1 VRSKATLVRCGIGAI
16 YDALNNEFSQLEHET
31 NLKVAPSGIA
41 FGGREVPH
49 QRKRAMKIFIT
60 ALVLVFALASGT
72 SMMALTGH
80 DYTHVAQNGAYAAGN
95 QKAALLY

>member
-1 VRSKATLVRCGIGAI
+1 LNVKTNPEVLLFPI
-16 YDALNNEFSQLEHET
+16 ALCPVSLGESLDQ
-31 NLKVAPSGIA
+31 
-41 FGGREVPH
+41 GR
-49 QRKRAMKIFIT
+49 RAMKIFIT

-80 DYTHVAQNGAYAAGN
+80 GDTHLAQGGAYAAGN